1 VPLSL
6 APRFLRTATANAAQL
21 DAAGVAR
28 AMHAWMDDLF
38 FHRLPRHA
46 LWADAD
52 EDECE
57 GTKEAVEK
65 FIISKLPVKYA
76 CALDVIVLACVFCLN
91 LHPLRLLPLIS
102 SVKTRLCLLH
112 SKCAA
117 RFAD

>member
-1 VPLSL
+1 
-6 APRFLRTATANAAQL
+6 
-21 DAAGVAR
+21 
-28 AMHAWMDDLF
+28 MHAWMDDLF

-76 CALDVIVLACVFCLN
+76 CVLRVHAGFVCVFCLN
-91 LHPLRLLPLIS
+91 C
-102 SVKTRLCLLH
+102 TLCVCYH
-112 SKCAA
+112 
-117 RFAD
+117 